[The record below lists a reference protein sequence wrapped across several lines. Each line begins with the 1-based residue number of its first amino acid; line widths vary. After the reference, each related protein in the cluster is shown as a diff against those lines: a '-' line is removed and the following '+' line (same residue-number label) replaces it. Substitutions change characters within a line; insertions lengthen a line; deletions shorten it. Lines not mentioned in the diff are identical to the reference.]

1 MKIYRE
7 LTLSEVIDRLRG
19 LPADARVQG
28 LDGILHSDRGWYD
41 RSATEPNNLAGWG
54 AQELAD
60 VLEKQIG
67 KEIYGWKGGEY
78 YVDAFKPIYVAEY
91 GSTGPAIGGFEY
103 DPVEDVWEPVGV
115 EAW

>member
-7 LTLSEVIDRLRG
+7 LDLREVIERLRG
-19 LPADARVQG
+19 LPEDARVQG

-41 RSATEPNNLAGWG
+41 RSATAPSTEVWDAHTLAT
-54 AQELAD
+54 
-60 VLEKQIG
+60 VLEDQIG

-78 YVDAFKPIYVAEY
+78 YVDAFKPVYVAEY
-91 GSTGPAIGGFEY
+91 GTTGPAIGGFEY
-103 DPVEDVWEPVGV
+103 DPVDDLWEPVGV